1 MKKKF
6 NNREAYDALLRTAE
20 AIRSFGPCEFNALYQ
35 YKAPFW
41 TVAAEAVRNG
51 YQAVVFPYNGTE
63 NPQNRFVYIVP
74 SWWPTDD
81 VDKWYGFH
89 VIPNYIGFVHEPCV
103 GTHHVIHLVETDS
116 DKSYWKILPSN
127 APSLE
132 TVETVV
138 GPRYETRELT
148 LLLNTAD
155 SNWAAR
161 VFKR

>member
-1 MKKKF
+1 MEKF

-20 AIRSFGPCEFNALYQ
+20 AIRSFGPCEFNAMHL

-89 VIPNYIGFVHEPCV
+89 VIPNYIGWVHEPCV

-116 DKSYWKILPSN
+116 DKSYWKILP
-127 APSLE
+127 AGTPSLE
-132 TVETVV
+132 TVETAV

-148 LLLNTAD
+148 FLLNTAD
-155 SNWAAR
+155 TNWVANL
-161 VFKR
+161 FKR

>member
-1 MKKKF
+1 MEKF
-6 NNREAYDALLRTAE
+6 DNHEAYEALLRTAE
-20 AIRSFGPCEFNALYQ
+20 AIRSFGPCEFNALYK

-51 YQAVVFPYNGTE
+51 YQAVVFPYNGVE
-63 NPQNRFVYIVP
+63 NSQNRFVYIVP
-74 SWWPTDD
+74 AWWPTDD
-81 VDKWYGFH
+81 VDKWFGFH
-89 VIPNYIGFVHEPCV
+89 VIPNYIGFVHEPCG

-132 TVETVV
+132 TVEAAV

-155 SNWAAR
+155 TNWAASL
-161 VFKR
+161 FKR

>member
-1 MKKKF
+1 MEKF
-6 NNREAYDALLRTAE
+6 NNREAYDALLRTAK
-20 AIRSFGPCEFNALYQ
+20 AIRSFGPCEFDAMHL

-89 VIPNYIGFVHEPCV
+89 VVPNYIGWVHEPRV
-103 GTHHVIHLVETDS
+103 GTHHVIHLVETDG

-127 APSLE
+127 SPSPE
-132 TVETVV
+132 TVEAAV

-148 LLLNTAD
+148 LLPNTAD
-155 SNWAAR
+155 DGWAANL
-161 VFKR
+161 FKR

>member
-1 MKKKF
+1 MEKF

-20 AIRSFGPCEFNALYQ
+20 AIRSFGPCEFNAMHL

-89 VIPNYIGFVHEPCV
+89 VIPNYIGWVHEPCV

-116 DKSYWKILPSN
+116 DKSYWKILP
-127 APSLE
+127 AGTPSLE
-132 TVETVV
+132 KVASAV
-138 GPRYETRELT
+138 GSRYETRELT

-155 SNWAAR
+155 SNWAADL
-161 VFKR
+161 FKR

>member
-1 MKKKF
+1 MEKF

-20 AIRSFGPCEFNALYQ
+20 AIRSFGPCEFNAMHL

-89 VIPNYIGFVHEPCV
+89 VIPNYIGWVHEDCV

-116 DKSYWKILPSN
+116 NDSYWKILPAGS
-127 APSLE
+127 PTLE
-132 TVETVV
+132 TVETAV

-155 SNWAAR
+155 SSWAANL
-161 VFKR
+161 FKR

>member
-1 MKKKF
+1 MEKF

-20 AIRSFGPCEFNALYQ
+20 AIRSFGTCEFNAMYAN
-35 YKAPFW
+35 KAPFW

-51 YQAVVFPYNGTE
+51 YQAVVFPYNGVE
-63 NPQNRFVYIVP
+63 NSQNRFVYIVP

-81 VDKWYGFH
+81 VDKWFGFH
-89 VIPNYIGFVHEPCV
+89 VIPNYIGWVHDPCV

-116 DKSYWKILPSN
+116 NDSYWKIFRSN

-132 TVETVV
+132 TVETAV

-155 SNWAAR
+155 SNWAANL
-161 VFKR
+161 FKR

>member
-1 MKKKF
+1 MEKF
-6 NNREAYDALLRTAE
+6 NNREAYEALLRSAE
-20 AIRSFGPCEFNALYQ
+20 AIRDFGPCEFNALYEF
-35 YKAPFW
+35 KAPFW
-41 TVAAEAVRNG
+41 TVVAEAVRNG

-116 DKSYWKILPSN
+116 NKSYWKILPAGS
-127 APSLE
+127 PSLE
-132 TVETVV
+132 TVGAAV
-138 GPRYETRELT
+138 GARYETRELT
-148 LLLNTAD
+148 FLLNTAD
-155 SNWAAR
+155 DGWAAS

>member
-6 NNREAYDALLRTAE
+6 DNREAYDALLRTAE

-74 SWWPTDD
+74 AWWPTDD

-155 SNWAAR
+155 SNWAAS

>member
-1 MKKKF
+1 MEKF

-20 AIRSFGPCEFNALYQ
+20 AIRSFGPCEFNAMHL

-89 VIPNYIGFVHEPCV
+89 VIPNYIGWVHEPCV

-116 DKSYWKILPSN
+116 DKSYWKILP
-127 APSLE
+127 AGTPSLE
-132 TVETVV
+132 KVASAV
-138 GPRYETRELT
+138 GSRYETRELT

-155 SNWAAR
+155 SSWAANL
-161 VFKR
+161 FKR

>member
-1 MKKKF
+1 MEKF
-6 NNREAYDALLRTAE
+6 NNREAYEALLRTAE
-20 AIRSFGPCEFNALYQ
+20 AIRSFGPCEFNAMYA

-51 YQAVVFPYNGTE
+51 YQAVVFPYNGVE
-63 NPQNRFVYIVP
+63 NSQHRFVYIVP

-89 VIPNYIGFVHEPCV
+89 VIPNYIGWVHEPCV

-116 DKSYWKILPSN
+116 DKSYWKILPAGS
-127 APSLE
+127 PSLE
-132 TVETVV
+132 MVASAV
-138 GPRYETRELT
+138 GARYETRELT

-155 SNWAAR
+155 SDWAANL
-161 VFKR
+161 FKR

>member
-1 MKKKF
+1 MEKF

-20 AIRSFGPCEFNALYQ
+20 AIRSFGPCEFNAMYAA
-35 YKAPFW
+35 KAPFW

-51 YQAVVFPYNGTE
+51 YQAVVFPHSGIE
-63 NPQNRFVYIVP
+63 KSPQNQFVYIVP
-74 SWWPTDD
+74 AWWPTDD

-89 VIPNYIGFVHEPCV
+89 VIPNYIGWVHEDCV

-116 DKSYWKILPSN
+116 NDSYWKILPAGS
-127 APSLE
+127 PTLE
-132 TVETVV
+132 TVETAV

-155 SNWAAR
+155 SSWAANL
-161 VFKR
+161 FKR

>member
-1 MKKKF
+1 MEKF
-6 NNREAYDALLRTAE
+6 NNREAYDALLRTAD

-81 VDKWYGFH
+81 VDKWFGFH

-127 APSLE
+127 SPSLE
-132 TVETVV
+132 TVGSAV
-138 GPRYETRELT
+138 GARYETRELT
-148 LLLNTAD
+148 FLLNTAD
-155 SNWAAR
+155 SNWSAS

>member
-1 MKKKF
+1 MEKF
-6 NNREAYDALLRTAE
+6 NNREAYEALLRTAE

-132 TVETVV
+132 TVGTAV
-138 GPRYETRELT
+138 GTRYETRELT

-155 SNWAAR
+155 DGWAAS